1 MDTLTNQLVV
11 SLPDTVAIATAPKEV
26 IFFNYAQLPQHS
38 YVALVHEIT
47 SSVLCGIGIVGIII
61 ILCFTVTAVSK
72 YTEQRLRLKH
82 EESKHKDDQ
91 KMQEYRNR
99 LDSAW
104 RCLKD
109 FYKENKAGVTDSEET
124 MAKASWDFLTAAF
137 KETQLPKSNS
147 DK

>member
-1 MDTLTNQLVV
+1 MDTLTNLVV
-11 SLPDTVAIATAPKEV
+11 SLPDTISIATAPKEV
-26 IFFNYAQLPQHS
+26 VFHSCPIATTQLD
-38 YVALVHEIT
+38 VALVHEIT
-47 SSVLCGIGIVGIII
+47 SSVLYGIGIVGIII

-72 YTEQRLRLKH
+72 YTGQRLRLKH
-82 EESKHKDDQ
+82 EESKRKDDQ

-109 FYKENKAGVTDSEET
+109 FYKENKAGVTDSEKT
-124 MAKASWDFLTAAF
+124 MARASWDFLTAAF